1 MKIAFNNK
9 LEALY
14 AIDYCINR
22 GQNIIGKSAPADG
35 ESFLDE
41 LYRTYLEK
49 VSSTVRDDVVQLGD
63 FHRKA
68 SYVFSAADML
78 PDLTVF
84 DDFFTRN
91 RSMQDRAI
99 ADIASG
105 PVISSLHLDA
115 LRSFFGIGDE
125 HEINIVPSMFINS
138 AFGVFTGETNLII
151 GVNYNPA
158 SARYEIA
165 DRLISDIYYEF
176 SRPHI
181 QMYLYE
187 KDIRVNNDTE
197 YLVELVTRVLNIVF
211 CTRIYGQE
219 YVETALRAQ
228 SGVLGQLRI
237 YLSVYLENQS
247 KIYTLQDYVQLL
259 LDAGLAQQNQ

>member
-9 LEALY
+9 LEAIY

-22 GQNIIGKSAPADG
+22 SQNIIGKSVPSED
-35 ESFLDE
+35 ESFLNE

-49 VSSTVRDDVVQLGD
+49 ISDTVRDDVIQLGD

-68 SYVFSAADML
+68 SYVFSASEML
-78 PDLTVF
+78 PDLSVF
-84 DDFFTRN
+84 DDFFARN
-91 RSMQDRAI
+91 RSLQDRVI

-105 PVISSLHLDA
+105 PVMSELHLDA
-115 LRSFFGIGDE
+115 LRSFFAINDE
-125 HEINIVPSMFINS
+125 HEINIVPSLFINS
-138 AFGVFTGETNLII
+138 AFGVFTGETNII
-151 GVNYNPA
+151 VGVSYNPS

-176 SRPHI
+176 ARPQV

-187 KDIRVNNDTE
+187 KDVRIEKDTE
-197 YLVELVTRVLNIVF
+197 LLAELITRVLNIVF

-219 YVETALRAQ
+219 HVESSLRAQ
-228 SGVLGQLRI
+228 SNGLGQLRI

-247 KIYTLQDYVQLL
+247 KIYTLADYVQLL
-259 LDAGLAQQNQ
+259 LDAGLATK

>member
-22 GQNIIGKSAPADG
+22 GQNIIGKSVPADS

-49 VSSTVRDDVVQLGD
+49 IPSTVRDDVIQLGD

-78 PDLTVF
+78 PDLSAF
-84 DDFFTRN
+84 NDFFTRN
-91 RSMQDRAI
+91 RSMQDRAV

-105 PVISSLHLDA
+105 AVISELHLDA
-115 LRSFFGIGDE
+115 LRSFFAIGDE
-125 HEINIVPSMFINS
+125 HEINIIPSMFINS
-138 AFGVFTGETNLII
+138 AFGVFTGETNLIV
-151 GVNYNPA
+151 GVSYDPS

-176 SRPHI
+176 SRPQV

-187 KDIRVNNDTE
+187 KDIRIENDTE

-219 YVETALRAQ
+219 YIESSLRSQ

-247 KIYTLQDYVQLL
+247 KIFTLADYVQLL
-259 LDAGLAQQNQ
+259 LDAGLAVKNQ